1 MNGETNSLVAMDPTD
16 HVMVGAALARLGFNG
31 SWDRLIAGGGVSD
44 LLDRAD
50 ADLLVAAAILTAHG
64 DRYRLLRDEPPF
76 RDGTTMANGAL
87 AYLQRAVQHA
97 EGGSAGWDGQDPD
110 LVLRQGRSS
119 ARIAGVLAE
128 WVVRMPAVESAL
140 HAGQCRFLDVGV
152 GIGAIS
158 SGLCQ
163 RYPSLTSVGLDVVP
177 EVLALADQEISA
189 AGLADRIELRQ
200 QSVADL
206 TDNREYDFAWLPQ
219 PFIPRQPF
227 EAGVRRVF
235 EAVRPDG
242 WVVVPLMTPPAL
254 ESAFERAVVIHAA
267 HVLGGGPIEVH
278 EAVELLEQAGW
289 VDIAQE
295 DVGVQVCLLA
305 RRPALG

>member
-1 MNGETNSLVAMDPTD
+1 M
-16 HVMVGAALARLGFNG
+16 
-31 SWDRLIAGGGVSD
+31 
-44 LLDRAD
+44 
-50 ADLLVAAAILTAHG
+50 
-64 DRYRLLRDEPPF
+64 
-76 RDGTTMANGAL
+76 
-87 AYLQRAVQHA
+87 
-97 EGGSAGWDGQDPD
+97 
-110 LVLRQGRSS
+110 
-119 ARIAGVLAE
+119 
-128 WVVRMPAVESAL
+128 
-140 HAGQCRFLDVGV
+140 
-152 GIGAIS
+152 
-158 SGLCQ
+158 
-163 RYPSLTSVGLDVVP
+163 
-177 EVLALADQEISA
+177 
-189 AGLADRIELRQ
+189 
-200 QSVADL
+200 ADL